1 MGIKTF
7 LHGPMEYAK
16 TLELRFRIGNLDL
29 PKRSKRY
36 ANSREEKEDAKMSP
50 CGKAIKS
57 RTGLVGGREIYKEQ
71 WDVLRARRDV
81 SVPGPRVSGDPNI

>member
-7 LHGPMEYAK
+7 LHGPMDYAK

-29 PKRSKRY
+29 LKRSKRY

-57 RTGLVGGREIYKEQ
+57 RTHNAGE
-71 WDVLRARRDV
+71 
-81 SVPGPRVSGDPNI
+81 